1 MERTA
6 KVHRALAAATV
17 AWLAWGILGFWPLAL
32 VECDGPVV
40 AVAAD
45 AMRAGWPTASAIAY
59 NQEGT
64 PGSYAVLAAAS
75 RWTGVASWPL
85 FAVLTGLA
93 AVVFLL
99 GGTRMLARETQ
110 TPWPV
115 AALVLLSF
123 QEMLAAGSYP
133 NTNAMAAGLLG
144 AALLFAWAQA
154 RWWSVVLAAVL
165 FGLAGCVRA
174 DVALEALV
182 FPVLLWGPRPR
193 GRNVARVLAFAG
205 ISAGTALA
213 GIYACGSSI
222 PRILGKVHAVLGP
235 PLAIAPGLVNRLLS
249 PAFINHIAFLLVA
262 HVLVLGLGLV
272 LLVRRRRWRL
282 LLLTATGVVPLWYVY
297 GPTLPTPKEIHY
309 LIPFLALPVME
320 AVVWLAT
327 RFRAGQRWPAV
338 AVATIAA
345 LQLLVGVRFV
355 LSSKPWAAEPGPT
368 FAVAWDR
375 TLPPGKPISRLAVVL
390 GAGIVL
396 PSPDGPRLGAGVF
409 WAPLMWREQK
419 RLRAGVTDDLR
430 RMLAELPAGT
440 QTLAWT
446 NTCDGDASSRLALAQ
461 AGYQCTFFGPAD
473 GARRMTWRQGD
484 REVRV
489 VQIDFSDY
497 SLSHF
502 AKWRGRRG
510 LYLYGS
516 GREARRLQEQ
526 APGAKLLTGFE
537 DITPLGAFDLTM
549 PDVPTPSSL

>member
-1 MERTA
+1 
-6 KVHRALAAATV
+6 
-17 AWLAWGILGFWPLAL
+17 
-32 VECDGPVV
+32 
-40 AVAAD
+40 
-45 AMRAGWPTASAIAY
+45 MRAGWPTASAIAY
-59 NQEGT
+59 NPEGT
-64 PGSYAVLAAAS
+64 PGSYAVLTAAS

-85 FAVLTGLA
+85 FAVLTGLG

-99 GGTRMLARETQ
+99 GGTRMLSRETQ
-110 TPWPV
+110 TSWPV

-123 QEMLAAGSYP
+123 QETLAAGSYP

-144 AALLFAWAQA
+144 VALLFAWAQA
-154 RWWSVVLAAVL
+154 RWWSVVLAAVF
-165 FGLAGCVRA
+165 FGLAGCLRA
-174 DVALEALV
+174 DVALEALA

-193 GRNVARVLAFAG
+193 GGNVARVLAFAG
-205 ISAGTALA
+205 ISGGTALA

-222 PRILGKVHAVLGP
+222 PLILAKVHAVLGP
-235 PLAIAPGLVNRLLS
+235 PVVIAPGLVNRLLS
-249 PAFINHIAFLLVA
+249 PTFISHVGFLLVA

-282 LLLTATGVVPLWYVY
+282 LLLTATGVVPLWFMY
-297 GPTLPTPKEIHY
+297 GPALPTPKELHY

-320 AVVWLAT
+320 AVVWLAL
-327 RFRAGQRWPAV
+327 RFRAGLRWPAV

-368 FAVAWDR
+368 FAVLWDR
-375 TLPPGKPISRLAVVL
+375 TLPPGKPISRLSVAL
-390 GAGIVL
+390 GAGVVL
-396 PSPDGPRLGAGVF
+396 PTTDGPRLGAGVF

-419 RLRAGVTDDLR
+419 RLRAAVTDDLR
-430 RMLAELPAGT
+430 NILAELPPGAH
-440 QTLAWT
+440 TLAWT
-446 NTCDGDASSRLALAQ
+446 NNCDGDASSRLALAE
-461 AGYQCTFFGPAD
+461 AGYQCTFFGAAD
-473 GARRMTWRQGD
+473 GARRMTWREGD

-489 VQIDFSDY
+489 VQIDFTDF

-516 GREARRLQEQ
+516 GREASRVKEQ
-526 APGAKLLTGFE
+526 APDAKLLTGFD
-537 DITPLGAFDLTM
+537 DIMSFGAFDLTM